1 MFEFK
6 GWVVDFIYYMTLVA
20 EMSREGVKETIR
32 NPSLV
37 LSPPPPFF
45 LSKNLIPANL
55 KSVVLVSHAFGGVH
69 IHLMEFWLA
78 SCDCLI

>member
-45 LSKNLIPANL
+45 IK
-55 KSVVLVSHAFGGVH
+55 
-69 IHLMEFWLA
+69 EFNTR
-78 SCDCLI
+78 